1 MSKEGMAFV
10 SSCVAW
16 KTNGSSKV
24 FKRTN
29 LKRKWK
35 MGIVEEFAEAW
46 LNTSVHRRR
55 RKQLLVTSTTEL
67 PYVLLSPAEINKQET
82 SVRRGTLS
90 VEKPQIIV
98 PGHKQNIAD
107 FTKLDDERFEDIRN
121 SLILAR
127 FVKFPSGRYRNR
139 SYQLDI
145 VDSPVEALAEK
156 WNEQLEKE
164 QDETTGLIST
174 RLSSSWR
181 LALVVYVAQTVGS
194 CMYRDLDAVLQKILG
209 ISVESDSSTFPPR
222 GGPRDSE
229 FYL

>member
-1 MSKEGMAFV
+1 MAFV

-107 FTKLDDERFEDIRN
+107 FTVCALSFPYFILIFRN
-121 SLILAR
+121 LTMSGLRIYVIL
-127 FVKFPSGRYRNR
+127 
-139 SYQLDI
+139 
-145 VDSPVEALAEK
+145 
-156 WNEQLEKE
+156 
-164 QDETTGLIST
+164 
-174 RLSSSWR
+174 
-181 LALVVYVAQTVGS
+181 
-194 CMYRDLDAVLQKILG
+194 
-209 ISVESDSSTFPPR
+209 
-222 GGPRDSE
+222 
-229 FYL
+229 